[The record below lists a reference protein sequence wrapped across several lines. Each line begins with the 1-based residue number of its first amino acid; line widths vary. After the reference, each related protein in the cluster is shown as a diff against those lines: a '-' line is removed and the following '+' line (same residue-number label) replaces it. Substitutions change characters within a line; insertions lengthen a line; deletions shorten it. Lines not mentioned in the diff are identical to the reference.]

1 MYTQK
6 DIDQVN
12 RQLRKRV
19 LLWLVPEALIL
30 AALVY
35 SFFPRLEWLS
45 GLLLALL
52 MAVLLASLSLSILP
66 VRRYREFLRNAVH
79 GRNRVETHTYDSAQE
94 QPVMR
99 EGVRF
104 FEMTFR
110 ADTVKEELDER
121 TYYWDANLPLPGWE
135 HGERVTL
142 RSHEKMITGWERTGA

>member
-1 MYTQK
+1 MNAIYTWAK
-6 DIDQVN
+6 EN
-12 RQLRKRV
+12 
-19 LLWLVPEALIL
+19 PAE
-30 AALVY
+30 
-35 SFFPRLEWLS
+35 
-45 GLLLALL
+45 
-52 MAVLLASLSLSILP
+52 AVLLASLSLSILP

-79 GRNRVETHTYDSAQE
+79 GRNRVETHTYDSIEE

-142 RSHEKMITGWERTGA
+142 RSHEKMITGWERAGA